1 MRSSESLNVAF
12 HFLKYLL
19 KLLQALH
26 VQGIQHCISHKALYV
41 HAAVLKLICPPRPVA
56 GLLNTSVLAV
66 ETKTKGPQQVNCT
79 ESGYVQ
85 SLQQS
90 CMLVC
95 SVLMCCVAVQFEG
108 MLQHA

>member
-1 MRSSESLNVAF
+1 MFLS
-12 HFLKYLL
+12 FLKAFAEAAAGPACTGHT
-19 KLLQALH
+19 ALH
-26 VQGIQHCISHKALYV
+26 FTQSTHVC
-41 HAAVLKLICPPRPVA
+41 AAVLKLIRPPRPIA

-79 ESGYVQ
+79 QSGYVQ